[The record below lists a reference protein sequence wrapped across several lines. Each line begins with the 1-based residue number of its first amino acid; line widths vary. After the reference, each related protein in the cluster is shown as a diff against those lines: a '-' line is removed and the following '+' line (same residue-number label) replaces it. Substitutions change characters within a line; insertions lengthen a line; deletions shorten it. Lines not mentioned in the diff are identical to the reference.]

1 MIRSTLNKAKRLLQ
15 VLGSW
20 LDYLVHYSW
29 YFAGALITL
38 MAFVTGYGVF
48 TRYVLRNPD
57 PYTYE
62 IDSILMLACV
72 LFAIAYTQKIG
83 RHLRIDLL
91 DRTLPERSRLILL
104 NIIGPTIGLIFCAV
118 LTWQTW
124 ETAWSAQQTGE
135 VTRGTWVIPTF
146 PIRIIVPLGFG
157 LLCLILLAQILHYFS
172 SAKVTSQS
180 LKNE

>member
-1 MIRSTLNKAKRLLQ
+1 LS
-15 VLGSW
+15 SW
-20 LDYLVHYSW
+20 LDRVVHFFW

-72 LFAIAYTQKIG
+72 IFAIAYTQKLG

-91 DRTLPERSRLILL
+91 DRSLPDTLRLILL
-104 NIIGPTIGLIFCAV
+104 NVIGPAIGFIFCAV
-118 LTWQTW
+118 LTWKTW
-124 ETAWSAQQTGE
+124 VTAWSVLQTGE

-146 PIRIIVPLGFG
+146 PIRIIIPIGTA
-157 LLCLILLAQILHYFS
+157 LLCLVLLAQILRYFS
-172 SAKVTSQS
+172 SAKGKSQS

>member
-1 MIRSTLNKAKRLLQ
+1 LSRTKRVSQ
-15 VLGSW
+15 VLSSW
-20 LDYLVHYSW
+20 VDRVVHFFW
-29 YFAGALITL
+29 VFAGALITL

-72 LFAIAYTQKIG
+72 VFAIAYTQKLG

-91 DRTLPERSRLILL
+91 DRSLPETYRLVLL
-104 NIIGPTIGLIFCAV
+104 NVIGPTIGLIFCAV
-118 LTWQTW
+118 LTWKTW
-124 ETAWSAQQTGE
+124 ETAWSALQTGE

-146 PIRIIVPLGFG
+146 PIRIIVPIGTG
-157 LLCLILLAQILHYFS
+157 LLCLVLLNQILRYIAS
-172 SAKVTSQS
+172 PKGTNQTN
-180 LKNE
+180 KE

>member
-1 MIRSTLNKAKRLLQ
+1 MAKRVTQ
-15 VLGSW
+15 VLSSW
-20 LDYLVHYSW
+20 LDRVVHYSW

-62 IDSILMLACV
+62 IDSILMLVCV
-72 LFAIAYTQKIG
+72 IFAIAHTQKLG

-91 DRTLPERSRLILL
+91 DRSLPETLRLFLL
-104 NIIGPTIGLIFCAV
+104 NFIGPAIGLTFCAV
-118 LTWQTW
+118 VTWKTW
-124 ETAWSAQQTGE
+124 EAAWSALQTGE

-146 PIRIIVPLGFG
+146 PMRIIVPIGFG
-157 LLCLILLAQILHYFS
+157 LLCLVLLAQILRYIAS
-172 SAKVTSQS
+172 PKSTSQTI
-180 LKNE
+180 KE

>member
-1 MIRSTLNKAKRLLQ
+1 MNGPKLNKTKRVLQ
-15 VLGSW
+15 FLSSW
-20 LDYLVHYSW
+20 LDRVVHFSW

-72 LFAIAYTQKIG
+72 IFAIAYTQRIG

-91 DRTLPERSRLILL
+91 DRTLPETLRLILL
-104 NIIGPTIGLIFCAV
+104 NVIGPAIGLIFCSV

-124 ETAWSAQQTGE
+124 ETAWSAQQTEE

-146 PIRIIVPLGFG
+146 PIRILVPIGAG
-157 LLCLILLAQILHYFS
+157 LLCLILLAQILRYFS
-172 SAKVTSQS
+172 SAKGTHQS
-180 LKNE
+180 LKND

>member
-1 MIRSTLNKAKRLLQ
+1 MIGLKLNRIKRVSQ
-15 VLGSW
+15 VLSSW
-20 LDYLVHYSW
+20 LDCVVHYSW

-72 LFAIAYTQKIG
+72 IFAIAYTQKLG

-91 DRTLPERSRLILL
+91 DRTLPDTLRLILL
-104 NIIGPTIGLIFCAV
+104 NVIGPTIGLIFCAV
-118 LTWQTW
+118 LTWKTW
-124 ETAWSAQQTGE
+124 ETAWSALQTWE

-146 PIRIIVPLGFG
+146 PIRMIIPIGTG
-157 LLCLILLAQILHYFS
+157 LLCFILLTQILRYITS
-172 SAKVTSQS
+172 PKDTSQTT
-180 LKNE
+180 KE

>member
-1 MIRSTLNKAKRLLQ
+1 MIGLKLNKAKRVLQ
-15 VLGSW
+15 VLSSC
-20 LDYLVHYSW
+20 LDRVVHSFW

-48 TRYVLRNPD
+48 TRYILRDPN

-72 LFAIAYTQKIG
+72 VFAIAHTQKLG

-91 DRTLPERSRLILL
+91 DRSLPETLRLILL
-104 NIIGPTIGLIFCAV
+104 NVIGPVVGLIFCVV
-118 LTWQTW
+118 LTWKTW
-124 ETAWSAQQTGE
+124 ETAWSALQTWE

-146 PIRIIVPLGFG
+146 PIRMIVPIGTG
-157 LLCLILLAQILHYFS
+157 LLCLVLLTQILRYIAS
-172 SAKVTSQS
+172 PKDINRTS
-180 LKNE
+180 KE

>member
-1 MIRSTLNKAKRLLQ
+1 MNGPKLNKTKRVLQ
-15 VLGSW
+15 FLSSW
-20 LDYLVHYSW
+20 LDRVVHFSW

-72 LFAIAYTQKIG
+72 IFAIAYTQRIG

-91 DRTLPERSRLILL
+91 DRTLPETLRLILL
-104 NIIGPTIGLIFCAV
+104 NVVGPAIGLIFCAV

-124 ETAWSAQQTGE
+124 ETAWSAQQTEE

-146 PIRIIVPLGFG
+146 PIRVLVPIGAG
-157 LLCLILLAQILHYFS
+157 LLCLILLAQILRYFS
-172 SAKVTSQS
+172 SAKGTHQS
-180 LKNE
+180 LKND

>member
-1 MIRSTLNKAKRLLQ
+1 LKLNKAKKVLQ
-15 VLGSW
+15 VLSSW
-20 LDYLVHYSW
+20 LDRLVHFFW

-72 LFAIAYTQKIG
+72 VFAVAHTQKLG

-91 DRTLPERSRLILL
+91 DRSIPESLRAILL
-104 NIIGPTIGLIFCAV
+104 NVIGPLIGLIFCAV
-118 LTWQTW
+118 LTWKTW
-124 ETAWSAQQTGE
+124 QTAWSALQTGE
-135 VTRGTWVIPTF
+135 ITRSTWVIPTY
-146 PIRIIVPLGFG
+146 PIRMLVPLGFG
-157 LLCLILLAQILHYFS
+157 LLCLILLAQILRHIAS
-172 SAKVTSQS
+172 PRHKTA
-180 LKNE
+180 LK